1 SATGCAHA
9 SIAGVSGSVVTVHM
23 TRTNTQTFK
32 LTYGGVTVPGQP
44 GVVTFSVQT
53 ADGTVGQDK
62 HGLGS
67 LHPIATSPLLT
78 VSGNASGETGGQT
91 SGTTSG
97 TRATHGAVEVG
108 CRDLRRPD
116 RDRTGRRRA
125 HGPRLGRHRP
135 LHELGRRGRAS
146 RGRAADERRRNVLGA
161 AEDGRR
167 ADDHGYRHL

>member
-44 GVVTFSVQT
+44 GVVTFRVQT

-97 TRATHGAVEVG
+97 TRATRFAVSA
-108 CRDLRRPD
+108 P
-116 RDRTGRRRA
+116 
-125 HGPRLGRHRP
+125 
-135 LHELGRRGRAS
+135 S
-146 RGRAADERRRNVLGA
+146 SLGA
-161 AEDGRR
+161 GPSAALTVTALDGGG
-167 ADDHGYRHL
+167 HTVPG